1 MPGYFHSVRLDES
14 KCEGCTNCIKSCPTE
29 AIRVRDGK
37 AQIIEQRC
45 IDCGEC
51 IRNCPN
57 QAKVAVT
64 DDLED
69 LERFQYTIAL
79 PAPAFYGQ
87 FDEGVFPGDVFTAL
101 IEMGFDG
108 VFEVAVGAEA
118 VTLALRDVIQS
129 GEINRPL
136 ISSACPAIL
145 RLIQIRFPDLLQ
157 HVVPLETPMEI
168 AARLAKEEIC
178 AKMGLEESSVG
189 AFFLSPCPAKVT
201 AVKEPLGSRRSYVDG
216 VIGISALYGEVCK
229 RIKRGEQAFQRATP
243 LGIQWGY
250 AGGENRAVGLGSLM
264 AVDGIHSAIS
274 ILDGIQKSELNGVQ
288 YVECQAC
295 VGGCMGG
302 ALTIQNP
309 FVARARIE
317 TMLQQIQAS
326 GVRDLSIEDET
337 VADLLR
343 QGFFDQTEP
352 LCPRPAMRLDDDV
365 AKAIAKMTRLE
376 ELVEELPGFDCG
388 SCGSPTCRALAEDI
402 VQGLAS
408 RTDCF
413 FKLREKVSLL
423 AEQMVEIA
431 QTLPPIMGAK
441 GGLRVPGSILL
452 RHVVEELDLEVVT
465 GEASLDSHMITG
477 AYSSDLLSDV
487 MANADEGSVWVTIQI
502 HQNIVAVAVVAA
514 LNAVIITGG
523 RKPEA
528 TTVTRAQE
536 QDVPILTSNAS
547 SYDVAGRLYSMLSRR
562 Q

>member
-37 AQIIEQRC
+37 AQIIEKRC

-51 IRNCPN
+51 IRHCPN
-57 QAKVAVT
+57 QAKIAVT
-64 DDLED
+64 DDLDD
-69 LERFQYTIAL
+69 LDRFQYTVAL
-79 PAPAFYGQ
+79 PAPAFCGQ
-87 FDEGVFPGDVFTAL
+87 FDERASPDAVFAAL

-129 GEINRPL
+129 GELSRPL

-168 AARLAKEEIC
+168 SARLAKKEIC
-178 AKMGLEESSVG
+178 AKTGLDESSVG
-189 AFFLSPCPAKVT
+189 AFFISPCPAKVT
-201 AVKEPLGSRRSYVDG
+201 AVKEPLGNRGSYVDG
-216 VIGISALYGEVCK
+216 VIGISQVYGEVSK
-229 RIKRGEQAFQRATP
+229 RIKPGEQVLQRATP
-243 LGIQWGY
+243 LGMQWGY
-250 AGGENRAVGLGSLM
+250 AGGENRAVGLRSLM

-274 ILDGIQKSELNGVQ
+274 ILEGIQNGELNGVQ

-309 FVARARIE
+309 FVARARTE
-317 TMLQQIQAS
+317 TALQEIQAS
-326 GVRDLSIEDET
+326 GVRDLSIKEET
-337 VADLLR
+337 VADLMR
-343 QGFFDQTEP
+343 QGFFDQMEP

-365 AKAIAKMTRLE
+365 EKAIAKMQCLE

-402 VQGLAS
+402 VQGVAS
-408 RTDCF
+408 KTDCF

-423 AEQMVEIA
+423 AEQMVAIA

-441 GGLRVPGSILL
+441 GGTRVPVSVAL
-452 RHVVEELDLEVVT
+452 RDVVEELNLEVVT
-465 GEASLDSHMITG
+465 GEASLDSNVITG
-477 AYSSDLLSDV
+477 AYISDLLSDV

-514 LNAVIITGG
+514 LNAVIIAGG
-523 RKPEA
+523 RRPEA
-528 TTVTRAQE
+528 ATITRAHE
-536 QDVPILTSNAS
+536 QGVPILTSSAS
-547 SYDVAGRLYSMLSRR
+547 AYDISGRLYSMLSRG
-562 Q
+562 